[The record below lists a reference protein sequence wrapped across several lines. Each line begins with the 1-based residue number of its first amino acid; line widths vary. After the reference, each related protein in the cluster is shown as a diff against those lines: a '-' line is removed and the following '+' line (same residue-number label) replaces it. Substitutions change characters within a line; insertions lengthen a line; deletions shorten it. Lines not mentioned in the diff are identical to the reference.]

1 MTHKHDVNTYV
12 AIRWYV
18 NQIENLAISAYAGY
32 PRRADDIMSYLK
44 SAAKSLSML
53 SRGPARPPLAGDDP
67 NLVARGIEVAG
78 GTEMT
83 GHDCPWETCEDGS
96 CRPSCQIGPK

>member
-53 SRGPARPPLAGDDP
+53 SRGPARPPLA
-67 NLVARGIEVAG
+67 R
-78 GTEMT
+78 
-83 GHDCPWETCEDGS
+83 
-96 CRPSCQIGPK
+96 